1 MIFWALRMRGRR
13 PISLSMANGRVSRF
27 ISSVQ
32 AWVKANGITQSEL
45 AKELDVSE
53 ALISLWFKG
62 ERFPVGEQI
71 LHLQELM
78 SKDSRK
84 GKA

>member
-1 MIFWALRMRGRR
+1 MEGVRAWA
-13 PISLSMANGRVSRF
+13 
-27 ISSVQ
+27 
-32 AWVKANGITQSEL
+32 KANKVTQAEL
-45 AKELDVSE
+45 AKELGVSE

-78 SKDSRK
+78 AKSQKK
-84 GKA
+84 

>member
-1 MIFWALRMRGRR
+1 V
-13 PISLSMANGRVSRF
+13 ANGRVSKF
-27 ISSVQ
+27 IQSVQ
-32 AWVKANGITQSEL
+32 SWVKSNKISQSKL
-45 AKELDVSE
+45 AKELGVSE

-78 SKDSRK
+78 RK
-84 GKA
+84 KP

>member
-1 MIFWALRMRGRR
+1 MRAR
-13 PISLSMANGRVSRF
+13 PPIWLVVSNGRVSKF
-27 ISSVQ
+27 LAGVQ
-32 AWVKANGITQSEL
+32 AWAKGNKVNQAEL
-45 AKELDVSE
+45 AKELGVSE

-78 SKDSRK
+78 AKNQK
-84 GKA
+84 K